1 MDGPAVTRPSFKTRL
16 LESFYPLYRRYLRR
30 SVARLFFMD
39 LVGATQNFGSVT
51 WLGHPIWQNVLD
63 LWTTQEVLAALKPAL
78 LIECGTNR
86 GGAAL
91 FYANLFDLLGQ
102 GEVVSIDVERMHDRR
117 HPRVTFL
124 IGSSTSPEILAQVRN
139 AVERVR
145 GPVFVILDSDHRQ
158 AHVARELEAYAPL
171 VTPGSYL
178 LVQDGV
184 IDTLPVFAHGRPGP
198 LPAIHA
204 FLRTHPEFEVD
215 RAKSE
220 RFLVTHHPSGWLR
233 RRETA
238 RS

>member
-16 LESFYPLYRRYLRR
+16 LESLYPLYRRYLRR

-63 LWTTQEVLAALKPAL
+63 LWTTQEVLAAVKPEL

-124 IGSSTSPEILAQVRN
+124 IGSSTSPEILAQVRT

-145 GPVFVILDSDHRQ
+145 GPVFVILDSDHSQ

-215 RAKSE
+215 HAKSE

-238 RS
+238 GP

>member
-1 MDGPAVTRPSFKTRL
+1 
-16 LESFYPLYRRYLRR
+16 
-30 SVARLFFMD
+30 
-39 LVGATQNFGSVT
+39 
-51 WLGHPIWQNVLD
+51 
-63 LWTTQEVLAALKPAL
+63 
-78 LIECGTNR
+78 
-86 GGAAL
+86 
-91 FYANLFDLLGQ
+91 LGQ
-102 GEVVSIDVERMHDRR
+102 GEVVSIDVEPMHDRR

>member
-1 MDGPAVTRPSFKTRL
+1 
-16 LESFYPLYRRYLRR
+16 
-30 SVARLFFMD
+30 VARLFFMD
-39 LVGATQNFGSVT
+39 LVGATQNFGTVT

-63 LWTTQEVLAALKPAL
+63 LWTIQEVLATLRPDL

-91 FYANLFDLLGQ
+91 FYANLFDLLGK

-124 IGSSTSPEILAQVRN
+124 IGSSTSAEILAQVRT
-139 AVERVR
+139 AAQRAG
-145 GPVFVILDSDHRQ
+145 GPVFVILDSDHSR
-158 AHVARELEAYAPL
+158 AHVAQELEAYAPL

-184 IDTLPVFAHGRPGP
+184 IDTLPIFAHGRPGP

-204 FLRTHPEFEVD
+204 FVRAHPEFEID
-215 RAKSE
+215 HAKSE

-233 RRETA
+233 RREIA
-238 RS
+238 APSRA

>member
-1 MDGPAVTRPSFKTRL
+1 VRTAVK
-16 LESFYPLYRRYLRR
+16 
-30 SVARLFFMD
+30 
-39 LVGATQNFGSVT
+39 
-51 WLGHPIWQNVLD
+51 
-63 LWTTQEVLAALKPAL
+63 
-78 LIECGTNR
+78 
-86 GGAAL
+86 
-91 FYANLFDLLGQ
+91 
-102 GEVVSIDVERMHDRR
+102 
-117 HPRVTFL
+117 
-124 IGSSTSPEILAQVRN
+124 
-139 AVERVR
+139 RVR
-145 GPVFVILDSDHRQ
+145 GPVFVILDSDHSQ

-238 RS
+238 RP